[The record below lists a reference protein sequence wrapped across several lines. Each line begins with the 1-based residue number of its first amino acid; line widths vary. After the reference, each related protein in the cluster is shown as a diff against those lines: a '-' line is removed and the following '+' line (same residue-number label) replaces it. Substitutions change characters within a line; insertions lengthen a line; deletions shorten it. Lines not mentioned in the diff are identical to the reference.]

1 MSERRSRVLVTG
13 ATGLAGSHTVRALLD
28 AGHRVRA
35 LVRNPDKAR
44 RVFKGQEGPLE
55 NVPGDINDITSVR
68 NALSGCDAV
77 IHCAAIVSINAP
89 SPETLIETNVSGV
102 HNVVGT
108 AVEQGLER
116 IIHVSSL
123 ATLFRGDGTTIS
135 ESSEPQESKHAY
147 GHSKTLAERY
157 VRQLQAEGHPVKI
170 TYPSAII
177 GPDDPGLTESMVGIQ
192 TWIRDFVPLTTAGMQ
207 FIDARDL
214 AIAHVRMVEAEPGPG
229 RYLVAGTFLPW
240 LEIANVIE
248 ATTGRRPRTIRFPA
262 PLLRGLGRL
271 LDLIRYV
278 IPVELPLSAEAAK
291 YVTKWD
297 PVPNSKALEAMG
309 VRFRDV
315 SESIGDAARWLR
327 EAGYLDRKR

>member
-1 MSERRSRVLVTG
+1 MSERRSHVLVTG
-13 ATGLAGSHTVRALLD
+13 ATGLVGSHTVRALLD

-102 HNVVGT
+102 RNVVGT

-116 IIHVSSL
+116 IVHVSSL
-123 ATLFRGDGTTIS
+123 ATLFRGDGTPIS

-147 GHSKTLAERY
+147 ARSKTLAEHY

-177 GPDDPGLTESMVGIQ
+177 GPNDPGLTESMAGIQ
-192 TWIRDFVPLTTAGMQ
+192 AWIRDFVPLTTAGMQ

-229 RYLVAGTFLPW
+229 RYLVAGTFLTW
-240 LEIANVIE
+240 LEVANVVE
-248 ATTGRRPRTIRFPA
+248 ATTGKRPRTIRFPA
-262 PLLRGLGRL
+262 PVLRGFGRL

-278 IPVELPLSAEAAK
+278 MPVKLPLSAEAAK
-291 YVTKWD
+291 FITKWD
-297 PVPNSKALEAMG
+297 PVPNSKALETMG
-309 VRFRDV
+309 VEFRDV

-327 EAGYLDRKR
+327 EAGYLDRK